1 MEDLIR
7 RIGIFFALVG
17 FVLLALFFASDV
29 QHTPKIGWLLL
40 GSIAFFGGLFMAWTN
55 RGKPQQAERFRFMKK
70 MMSGGGGGEKKK
82 EGKGDIG
89 QNEGEGEGGSGGSDE

>member
-7 RIGIFFALVG
+7 RIGTFLALVG

-40 GSIAFFGGLFMAWTN
+40 GSIAFFGGLFLAWTN
-55 RGKPQQAERFRFMKK
+55 RGKPQEAERFRFMKK
-70 MMSGGGGGEKKK
+70 MMNGSEKKK

-89 QNEGEGEGGSGGSDE
+89 QNEGDGGSGGSDE